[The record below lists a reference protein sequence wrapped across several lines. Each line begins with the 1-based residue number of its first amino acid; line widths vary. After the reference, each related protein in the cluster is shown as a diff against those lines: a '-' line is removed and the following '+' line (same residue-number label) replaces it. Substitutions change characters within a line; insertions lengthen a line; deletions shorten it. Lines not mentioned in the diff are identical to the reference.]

1 MKKILITGGAGF
13 IGYFLSQKLLALGL
27 EVVGSLPFVS
37 LWWIQKIKPNLNDK
51 YYLLKELE
59 KEEKQSQRE
68 LAKVLGFS
76 LGKLNFVLKALIVKG
91 LVKMEKFAHSE
102 QKIQYRYILTPDGI
116 KEKIQVTAA
125 FIERKQAEYEK
136 ILQEID
142 EARQTFPSWTKKL
155 KYTSLDTTGIFSGT
169 RLNQT
174 ALSEN
179 GKISRASQSRA
190 GAQKPI
196 WMRDCNWHI
205 IGFIKIPKIKF
216 V

>member
-1 MKKILITGGAGF
+1 M
-13 IGYFLSQKLLALGL
+13 
-27 EVVGSLPFVS
+27 
-37 LWWIQKIKPNLNDK
+37 KPNLNDK

-102 QKIQYRYILTPDGI
+102 QKIQYRYILTPYGI

-142 EARQTFPSWTKKL
+142 EARQTLPS
-155 KYTSLDTTGIFSGT
+155 
-169 RLNQT
+169 
-174 ALSEN
+174 
-179 GKISRASQSRA
+179 
-190 GAQKPI
+190 
-196 WMRDCNWHI
+196 
-205 IGFIKIPKIKF
+205 
-216 V
+216 

>member
-1 MKKILITGGAGF
+1 M
-13 IGYFLSQKLLALGL
+13 
-27 EVVGSLPFVS
+27 
-37 LWWIQKIKPNLNDK
+37 KPNLNDK

-102 QKIQYRYILTPDGI
+102 QKIQYRFILTPDGI

-125 FIERKQAEYEK
+125 FIERKQAEYER

-155 KYTSLDTTGIFSGT
+155 KYTSLRTSRGYSLGHVST
-169 RLNQT
+169 RLHAQKMPRFLT
-174 ALSEN
+174 PL
-179 GKISRASQSRA
+179 RA
-190 GAQKPI
+190 GL
-196 WMRDCNWHI
+196 
-205 IGFIKIPKIKF
+205 
-216 V
+216 